1 MVNKYSS
8 ETQEPVNYYKI
19 FKYKELGYALAS
31 GTLVKTGDR
40 HKPIRDKPNPQKFA
54 VGEEEL
60 S

>member
-8 ETQEPVNYYKI
+8 ETQEVNYYII
-19 FKYKELGYALAS
+19 FKYKELGYALTS